1 MRLTVTIF
9 VGYFFMGIG
18 KFQATDKYL
27 DRWFISFL
35 FFLNTDGWNHTN
47 FGNSSDFG
55 LKTFEFRVNSSD
67 IGLNSS
73 GFGLTSSD
81 NGNSRFNNDCNREC
95 GCDYKC
101 QGKIPYSAKIRF

>member
-1 MRLTVTIF
+1 MNTIMRLTVTIF

-18 KFQATDKYL
+18 KFQETDKYL

-55 LKTFEFRVNSSD
+55 LE
-67 IGLNSS
+67 ILE
-73 GFGLTSSD
+73 FGLKEGACPLFFLS
-81 NGNSRFNNDCNREC
+81 
-95 GCDYKC
+95 
-101 QGKIPYSAKIRF
+101 

>member
-1 MRLTVTIF
+1 MNTIMRLTVTIF

-55 LKTFEFRVNSSD
+55 LEILD
-67 IGLNSS
+67 
-73 GFGLTSSD
+73 FGLKEGALTWLRLFQ
-81 NGNSRFNNDCNREC
+81 NILGHWF
-95 GCDYKC
+95 
-101 QGKIPYSAKIRF
+101 